1 MRYVWIVLLLVATFG
16 TASYGGKSAIHTE
29 EVDPSVLPPIYVDE
43 DEWGNLFRT
52 SLTFDPESGTY
63 TIEEVYLDE
72 ADIAELRAEGFRIG
86 ISPAEPSTTQAAP
99 WRPLCPEEVSC
110 VEPQIFMTPGRSEL
124 LPPALAPLV
133 RTDSVW
139 LQYSDKFKFEPY
151 QNRPRGIFRLHPP
164 QTALEILLPLKDS
177 PLETPNPDPDSSD
190 VDEVFDPPNIQPT
203 YLNVSDFN
211 AIEAEDGSTLVFG
224 LYGMFRLSPEGE
236 LIDALNWAGRSIV
249 GLNNAAFTGP
259 PVRVQD
265 SLFVGIRG
273 AGGQY
278 IYHSEDDGLTW
289 QEQLASHRL
298 GDDRYNLVAN
308 PEGTGLWAITS
319 EFFDRPAELRE
330 SLDLGATWQRVDD
343 GSFPAHTV
351 RVVHDPG
358 DPQVAY
364 ALSGQGLYRSEDRG
378 VSWHLTALQEPVHG
392 LAFVPQEAPLP
403 PLLVAGTDT
412 GVKVTPAPFSDWKAW
427 KPLSN
432 GLLAIPHTVVYTD
445 GLLIGVSAAGYFVCP
460 QTDCFGE
467 GQVVPAEEARGEA
480 TVTEFF
486 NVDLGHYFMTAS
498 PEDVATIE
506 AGGAGPGWE
515 RTGHTFQAWSLL
527 GSNVGVYLC
536 RFYGSVS
543 PGPNSH
549 FFTPSPQECGL
560 LRDLQAQTPPTAPR
574 WNFEGYA
581 FMAIPAQGKGE
592 AQHCPE
598 AFAPVYRAYNNGFAR
613 GEESNHRFVT
623 DRTLLTPLVAGGWVE
638 EGIAFCVPPQ

>member
-1 MRYVWIVLLLVATFG
+1 MAKSSIKLYKSFLLGAAALLLG
-16 TASYGGKSAIHTE
+16 TASAQGA
-29 EVDPSVLPPIYVDE
+29 
-43 DEWGNLFRT
+43 
-52 SLTFDPESGTY
+52 
-63 TIEEVYLDE
+63 
-72 ADIAELRAEGFRIG
+72 
-86 ISPAEPSTTQAAP
+86 Q

-110 VEPQIFMTPGRSEL
+110 VNPQIFINSNSLGRSEL
-124 LPPALAPLV
+124 LAPALAPLV
-133 RTDSVW
+133 RTDSAW
-139 LQYSDKFKFEPY
+139 LQYSDQFEPDPL
-151 QNRPRGIFRLHPP
+151 QLRPRGVFRLHPP

-177 PLETPNPDPDSSD
+177 PPATPDPDLGSSD
-190 VDEVFDPPNIQPT
+190 LEEVFDPPNIQPT

-211 AIEAEDGSTLVFG
+211 AMEAEDGSTLVFG
-224 LYGMFRLSPEGE
+224 LYGMLRLSPEGG
-236 LIDALNWAGRSIV
+236 LIDALNWSGRSV
-249 GLNNAAFTGP
+249 LGLNNAAFTGP
-259 PVRVQD
+259 PIRVQD

-273 AGGQY
+273 PAQQF

-289 QEQLASHRL
+289 QEEVASNRL
-298 GDDRYNLVAN
+298 GDDRYNLLAN
-308 PEGTGLWAITS
+308 PEGTGLWAIIS

-330 SLDLGATWQRVDD
+330 SLDLGATWNRVDN

-364 ALSGQGLYRSEDRG
+364 ALSAQGLYRSQDRG

-392 LAFVPQEAPLP
+392 LVFVPQKAPLP

-412 GVKVTPAPFSDWKAW
+412 GVKISPEPFGTWEA
-427 KPLSN
+427 LSN

-460 QTDCFGE
+460 QADCFGE
-467 GQVVPAEEARGEA
+467 SQAVPAEEARGEV

-498 PEDVATIE
+498 PEDVAIIE

-515 RTGHTFQAWSLL
+515 RTGHTFKAWSNL
-527 GSNVGVYLC
+527 GSDVGVYLC

-549 FFTPSPQECGL
+549 FFTASPQECGFL
-560 LRDLQAQTPPTAPR
+560 LDLQAQTPPTVPR
-574 WNFEGYA
+574 WNFEGDA
-581 FMAIPAQGKGE
+581 FMAIPAQGKGD

-598 AFAPVYRAYNNGFAR
+598 AFVPVYRAYNNGFAR

-623 DRTLLTPLVAGGWVE
+623 DRTLLTPLLDQGWVD
-638 EGIAFCVPPQ
+638 EGIAFCVPPQSQ